1 MKLKSRLFSR
11 LFLVLS
17 LCLGVAQVIVA
28 HWLVVVLAGREGPG
42 FGLGLALAALLVAA
56 NGVASAV
63 LRWARR
69 RGAWPRRLARA
80 YVGLGLA
87 TLLLAAAVG
96 VSWVGWLPLAGLAAL
111 LDPSGETAFLVF
123 RVGSTVAVGALAA
136 MLIWGFTGGR
146 HTLDRSRVRVEV
158 RGLHRDHRGLRIV
171 QLSDLHI
178 GNGLEGKRLS
188 AVLEAAN
195 SLDADLIA
203 LTGDLFDFDPGVVE
217 EGARGLASLRA
228 RCGVY
233 AVLGNHDTYTGTEIV
248 ASALARHAPNIT
260 LLRDAIVKLPLDPP
274 LYLAGVEDPGR
285 EWISRSL
292 ELPALEE
299 VAAARPDDGPTLLL
313 VHRPEAFPQA
323 ARLGFPLVLAGHTH
337 GGQLAFP
344 TPGGRIN
351 FAALITRFTRGL
363 YRENGAALYVNRGVG
378 FAGPMIRFNCRRE
391 ITTIELA

>member
-11 LFLVLS
+11 LFPVLS
-17 LCLGVAQVIVA
+17 LCLGVAQLIVGY
-28 HWLVVVLAGREGPG
+28 WLVVVVAGREGPG
-42 FGLGLALAALLVAA
+42 WGLGLALAALLVAA
-56 NGVASAV
+56 NRVGSAA
-63 LRWARR
+63 LRRARR
-69 RGAWPRRLARA
+69 RGGWPRRLARA
-80 YVGLGLA
+80 YVGLGLV
-87 TLLLAAAVG
+87 TLLLAAAVL
-96 VSWVGWLPLAGLAAL
+96 VSWIGWLPLAGLGAW

-123 RVGSTVAVGALAA
+123 RVGSTVAVGTLAA

-146 HTLDRSRVRVEV
+146 HTLDRTRVRGEGG
-158 RGLHRDHRGLRIV
+158 GLHREHRGLRIV
-171 QLSDLHI
+171 QLSDFHI
-178 GNGLEGKRLS
+178 GNGLEGKRLN

-217 EGARGLASLRA
+217 EGARALASLRA

-274 LYLAGVEDPGR
+274 LYLAGIEDPGR
-285 EWISRSL
+285 EWLSRSL
-292 ELPALEE
+292 DLPAIEE
-299 VAAARPDDGPTLLL
+299 VAASRPDDGPTLLL

-344 TPGGRIN
+344 MPGGRIN